1 MAVYTEITRE
11 ELVKLLS
18 DYDLGE
24 LKSWQG
30 IEAGIENT
38 NYFVTL
44 EQSGQPL
51 DLVLTI
57 FEELPLEEM
66 AFFVELGH
74 WLAQREI
81 PVPYAIE
88 DRNGIALKQLQGKP
102 AFFQPRFY
110 GQDIPQTDLNEAHCR
125 QIGDALARFH
135 LAGADF
141 YLKRQAHRGVFW
153 WRRES
158 QALAH
163 LLSNEDADLLKQ
175 EVRLFDE
182 LREQSLD
189 LPSGIIHGD
198 LFSDNALFREG
209 RLEAIIDL
217 YNAAT
222 AYQLYD
228 LAIVANDW
236 CCNADG
242 SIDTLRERALL
253 DAYAAVRPF
262 TADEQ
267 SAWPILTRTAAMRF
281 WLSRLIPWLGVE
293 QAARKGKSMKLK
305 DPDQYKRIL
314 LNRIH
319 SPASLG

>member
-1 MAVYTEITRE
+1 MAVYTEITRA

-44 EQSGQPL
+44 DQSGTTL

-57 FEELPLEEM
+57 FEELPEEEM

-74 WLAQREI
+74 WLSQRDT

-110 GQDIPQTDLNEAHCR
+110 GQDLPQSELGEEHCR

-141 YLKRQAHRGVFW
+141 YMKRQAHRGVFW

-163 LLSNEDADLLKQ
+163 LLSSEDAELLKQ

-182 LREQSLD
+182 LREQKLD

-198 LFSDNALFREG
+198 LFSDNALFRDG
-209 RLEAIIDL
+209 KLEAIIDL

-222 AYQLYD
+222 AFHLFD

-236 CCNADG
+236 CCNPDG
-242 SIDTLRERALL
+242 SIDPLRERALL
-253 DAYAAVRPF
+253 DGYSAVRPF
-262 TADEQ
+262 TTDEQ
-267 SAWPILTRTAAMRF
+267 HVWPILTRTAAMRF